1 MLNQLL
7 KFYNTT
13 MILAA
18 IVAVLGGVLKSD
30 QMLSAAT
37 AMVTAAGTS
46 YQARQK
52 FLKGEGDSFIE

>member
-18 IVAVLGGVLKSD
+18 LVAITGGVLKSE

-52 FLKGEGDSFIE
+52 ILKGEGETFME